1 MQKHLRN
8 IGWIAAFIVLCV
20 VWGREVMIAAR
31 HVGPQQD
38 TGAWI
43 CPILGRCGPPGTPG
57 LGRW

>member
-1 MQKHLRN
+1 MKQHLRN
-8 IGWIAAFIVLCV
+8 AGWIAAFIVLSV

-31 HVGPQQD
+31 HVRPQQD
-38 TGAWI
+38 TGVWI